1 MGGDAMNR
9 PARRARLND
18 IAEIA
23 TTMRSAPIE
32 APDFTSSIL
41 DRVDVER
48 PFLAP
53 SVRRRLPWI
62 RMGLGACVA
71 LGTLAMALTHR
82 WAPEVV
88 QLADQSAPI
97 SNVVQSIECATC
109 QKFASY
115 RPSVLNVTEQDAS
128 RFFAAIVTAANASE
142 NEGRRPGVVSD
153 TPMTVTALLPLS
165 QAVPLDLPAPP
176 SNAFVASARSLNN
189 PANRFRAS
197 LVTEQSVLSESG
209 GPAMRI
215 SSTDLAKPKATRAFL
230 EHDLDGQSFPR

>member
-1 MGGDAMNR
+1 MNR

-23 TTMRSAPIE
+23 TTLRSAPIE

-62 RMGLGACVA
+62 RIGLGACVA
-71 LGTLAMALTHR
+71 LGILAMALTHR

-88 QLADQSAPI
+88 QIADGPAPI
-97 SNVVQSIECATC
+97 SDVVQSIECATC

-115 RPSVLNVTEQDAS
+115 RPAVLNVTEQDAS
-128 RFFAAIVTAANASE
+128 RFFAAMVTAANASE
-142 NEGRRPGVVSD
+142 NEGRRPGLAAD
-153 TPMTVTALLPLS
+153 APTTVTALLPLS
-165 QAVPLDLPAPP
+165 QAVPLDLPASPTNASLATTRS
-176 SNAFVASARSLNN
+176 SNDRAAS
-189 PANRFRAS
+189 RFRAS
-197 LVTEQSVLSESG
+197 LATSQSVLPDSG
-209 GPAMRI
+209 GPAMLM
-215 SSTDLAKPKATRAFL
+215 SSSDVPKVKVFPTFL
-230 EHDLDGQSFPR
+230 EHDMDGLVFPR

>member
-1 MGGDAMNR
+1 MGGFTMNR
-9 PARRARLND
+9 PGRRARLND

-62 RMGLGACVA
+62 RMGLGVCVA

-88 QLADQSAPI
+88 QLADQPAPI
-97 SNVVQSIECATC
+97 SDVVQSIECATC

-115 RPSVLNVTEQDAS
+115 RPAVLNVTEQDAS

-142 NEGRRPGVVSD
+142 NEGRRPGVETD
-153 TPMTVTALLPLS
+153 APMTVTALLPLS
-165 QAVPLDLPAPP
+165 QAVPLDMPAPP
-176 SNAFVASARSLNN
+176 TNASVASARPAHN
-189 PANRFRAS
+189 PANRLRAS
-197 LVTEQSVLSESG
+197 LATSQSVLPESG
-209 GPAMRI
+209 GPAMLM
-215 SSTDLAKPKATRAFL
+215 SSSDVSKVKVFPTFL
-230 EHDLDGQSFPR
+230 EHDLDGQSLAR